1 MTHKMLTGENVRQVL
16 IRGAYEARRAFD
28 SRKKRADWKP
38 YTRDIISR
46 LTGELFSRAGEIS
59 RQQPVSEDFL
69 AEVGPDNESY
79 HVQLINLA
87 ETLTAYHE
95 AWVIHDPG
103 QGMMV
108 VEPQFVPR
116 WTDQAVVLKG
126 QRNTG
131 GDVFQNQKAV
141 DAWTVYYDNGY
152 ETYVEDNETDGVA
165 ERMVDSGV
173 YREGFSFASGPPAVR
188 ITLPW
193 KVRFGLSVARAHRA
207 LYRMESKFD
216 DALTNSLGGLI
227 QIATG
232 GDDTLKQDI
241 EKALKKGA
249 VAIPYDADS
258 GEHKPLN
265 VGTKGLQAG
274 QNALDRKR
282 KELYRSAYQTLD
294 QASSRMT
301 ATEANARSRSGPAAA
316 LSVLAETMQSAEEEI
331 LPVIAQAEDLRNAS
345 RTISVDV
352 SWPTDYTHAFDRSD
366 EELVRAVFGTLKMP
380 VDDETAAEI
389 ILSYLQGEGID
400 ADREA
405 VLEEVRQRRD
415 QDAQATQS
423 YIG

>member
-1 MTHKMLTGENVRQVL
+1 
-16 IRGAYEARRAFD
+16 
-28 SRKKRADWKP
+28 
-38 YTRDIISR
+38 
-46 LTGELFSRAGEIS
+46 
-59 RQQPVSEDFL
+59 
-69 AEVGPDNESY
+69 
-79 HVQLINLA
+79 
-87 ETLTAYHE
+87 
-95 AWVIHDPG
+95 
-103 QGMMV
+103 
-108 VEPQFVPR
+108 
-116 WTDQAVVLKG
+116 
-126 QRNTG
+126 
-131 GDVFQNQKAV
+131 
-141 DAWTVYYDNGY
+141 
-152 ETYVEDNETDGVA
+152 
-165 ERMVDSGV
+165 
-173 YREGFSFASGPPAVR
+173 
-188 ITLPW
+188 
-193 KVRFGLSVARAHRA
+193 
-207 LYRMESKFD
+207 MESKFD

-232 GDDTLKQDI
+232 GDDTLKQNI
-241 EKALKKGA
+241 ENALKKGA

-345 RTISVDV
+345 RNVTANVD
-352 SWPTDYTHAFDRSD
+352 WPTDYTHAFDRSD

-380 VDDETAAEI
+380 VDDETASDI

-405 VLEEVRQRRD
+405 ILEQVRQRRD
-415 QDAQATQS
+415 QDAQANQS
-423 YIG
+423 FV